1 MLKYEKI
8 SKTVWNKLK
17 KAIEKDLDLKLGK
30 ENSGKFTAFKYV
42 SIDYNY
48 DSKEKSL
55 SIKLPWIVPKKA
67 KAKVDDWIRKE
78 IDKTKIKDKKL
89 VKK

>member
-1 MLKYEKI
+1 MLKYEKVSRTI
-8 SKTVWNKLK
+8 WNKLK
-17 KAIEKDLDLKLGK
+17 KAIEKDLDLKLEK
-30 ENSGKFTAFKYV
+30 EDSGKFTAFKYV
-42 SIDYNY
+42 SVEYTY

-67 KAKVDDWIRKE
+67 KIKVDNWIKKE
-78 IDKTKIKDKKL
+78 IDKAKTKDKK